1 MLRKDRLRRGGRAWA
16 WLLLVGFVLPAS
28 IALLDSFEAPLAPGI
43 PDGDD
48 DEPFASLASLAD
60 LSLQP
65 LAAIPSSALAL
76 PRNVGKAAPLEPGRP
91 APAVAAL
98 PNPSRSPPLL

>member
-1 MLRKDRLRRGGRAWA
+1 MLRRGRLWRGGRAWA
-16 WLLLVGFVLPAS
+16 WLLLLGLVLPAPV
-28 IALLDSFEAPLAPGI
+28 ALLDSFEAPLAPGI

-65 LAAIPSSALAL
+65 LVAIPSSALDLPRHGERAAL
-76 PRNVGKAAPLEPGRP
+76 PEPGRP

-98 PNPSRSPPLL
+98 PTPSRSPPLL